1 MLRRIALSLSLL
13 ASMIVIVPLLTS
25 TAHNLRSQWPVA
37 PHRFHHHSRA
47 WWRHHRAMLRRRQA
61 LLARRRALTAAAR
74 NGGAP
79 SNLAKASDN
88 HATSAGT
95 VEFRDGLYRDGTVT
109 MPLPNGWSTASVTNG
124 ISDFRIAPRNGMP
137 EAHAT
142 LAVVALSGVNGNQTP
157 GREQRNMLGRVSFTD
172 LRHSVID
179 RMFGAG
185 GWVVNDRQREI
196 GGRRVFEVIAQTPA
210 SNNGKP
216 EGKPEQVWNFYFTE
230 ANGRI
235 YSLTTH
241 TTVGFTERLA
251 ADAEKVISTLG
262 PLEAANRN
270 AVK

>member
-47 WWRHHRAMLRRRQA
+47 WWRHHRALLRRRQA
-61 LLARRRALTAAAR
+61 LLARRRALMAAAR
-74 NGGAP
+74 NGAP
-79 SNLAKASDN
+79 WALAKAADN
-88 HATSAGT
+88 HASTAGA
-95 VEFRDGLYRDGTVT
+95 VEFREGLYRDGAVT

-124 ISDFRIAPRNGMP
+124 ISDFRIAVRNGMP

-142 LAVVALSGVNGNQTP
+142 LAVVALSGMNGNQTP
-157 GREQRNMLGRVSFTD
+157 REQRNMLGRVSFSD

-179 RMFGAG
+179 RMFSAG
-185 GWVVNDRQREI
+185 GWVINDRQRDI

-241 TTVGFTERLA
+241 TNVGFTERLA

-262 PLEAANRN
+262 PLEAVNRN
-270 AVK
+270 PVK